1 MKISKQQ
8 KEEPELARGAG
19 DSGAERKAPELSRQD
34 ILAVVIAMFQLFL
47 PLIVGLII
55 VGAVVALILR

>member
-1 MKISKQQ
+1 MKISKQR
-8 KEEPELARGAG
+8 KEEPELTPGAG